1 MPQAEQSRS
10 AVFERKPVD
19 LKEWETTLTVILLL
33 LICLITLT
41 KCVSWNEPCNTNT
54 QGRRGKAPLR
64 KTRIKEERW
73 HSKQSQ
79 GSGSQDGNGSLLI
92 GLSHIA
98 PPFIEWQSLQD
109 QNTDLFKEKNFMV
122 FRTEGRPIHPFAMC
136 GPTSFLQ
143 RHVLVLEKITMCS
156 KTQQVQLWSHC
167 DPTERFSP

>member
-19 LKEWETTLTVILLL
+19 LKKWETTLTVILLL

-41 KCVSWNEPCNTNT
+41 KCVSWNKPCDINT
-54 QGRRGKAPLR
+54 QGRRGKAPRR
-64 KTRIKEERW
+64 KTRIKEETW

-79 GSGSQDGNGSLLI
+79 GSGSQGGKGSLLI

-122 FRTEGRPIHPFAMC
+122 FSTEGRPIHPFAMC

-143 RHVLVLEKITMCS
+143 RHVLVGGLRK
-156 KTQQVQLWSHC
+156 
-167 DPTERFSP
+167 